1 MLANYQTGLNQKVNV
16 SDTSDMLTN
25 YRTGLNSK
33 APINN
38 PTFTGTVSGI
48 DKNMVGL
55 GNVDNTTDANKPIST
70 ATQTA
75 LNSKAPINN
84 PTFTGTVSGITKSM
98 VDLGNVDNT
107 SDVNKPVSTATQTA
121 LNLKLNISDTAAMLL
136 NYRNSGGSGLP
147 TTGNSLGNMFIG
159 MDQLG

>member
-1 MLANYQTGLNQKVNV
+1 MLANYLTALN
-16 SDTSDMLTN
+16 T
-25 YRTGLNSK
+25 K

-48 DKNMVGL
+48 SKTMVGL
-55 GNVDNTTDANKPIST
+55 S
-70 ATQTA
+70 
-75 LNSKAPINN
+75 
-84 PTFTGTVSGITKSM
+84 
-98 VDLGNVDNT
+98 NVDNT
-107 SDVNKPVSTATQTA
+107 SDANKPVSTATQTA